1 MLRLESISC
10 AYGAVQVLDDVSFE
24 VGPGEIVGL
33 LGRNGAGKTTTMKA
47 IMGLVP
53 ARAGTITLEG
63 IELTALKAHQ
73 VPPLGVAYVPQGR
86 GLFSGL
92 SVEENLRMGMLVRDS
107 GPEVLDEVLQLFPV
121 LTERL
126 RQRAGTLSGGEQQML
141 ATARALCLGPK
152 VLLLD
157 EPSEGLMPML
167 VDRLLETIKG
177 LTGRGISILIVEQK
191 VEAALRVADRIVF
204 MENGTIRGESTPTA
218 LAVTSAS
225 IGEPRNRPDPEGN
238 RKIAGPS
245 GGFARRSVPDGIDQH
260 AGGRYPAPDRCDD
273 RRWRAAVRRP
283 YQALDI
289 DECQTGKDHRI
300 V

>member
-53 ARAGTITLEG
+53 ARAGTITMEG

-218 LAVTSAS
+218 LAAD
-225 IGEPRNRPDPEGN
+225 PDPL
-238 RKIAGPS
+238 
-245 GGFARRSVPDGIDQH
+245 H
-260 AGGRYPAPDRCDD
+260 RY
-273 RRWRAAVRRP
+273 V
-283 YQALDI
+283 
-289 DECQTGKDHRI
+289 GVHR
-300 V
+300 